1 MSNTSNDDNNSDYS
15 ESSYGYSTH
24 SSYGQSIESR
34 HYQFK
39 KLPIIGGLSYSKQKY
54 FGYVVLFICA
64 IASVV
69 IGYSLIS
76 DIKQDID
83 NKRFSSSLD
92 EAIDNQLAFVGTL
105 ASNEMQPVTYNFS
118 KTFSFLED
126 SLNNFDNQ
134 YSEEFKVGLNNLN
147 TIYKKILGNNGIY
160 AQLSLINKGIDD
172 LIAMNESLMKSPEI
186 ERSGLALSLA
196 KINNNLLLY
205 KNSPYDKGRNGY
217 LNDIKDRIKNIVAVK
232 SSASELIKER
242 VGNYNVFFNNI
253 KSFEKTKGLETD
265 LSVQLNQVKENFN
278 LENSKDGSNVLM
290 VLFWKMLIIVLLIT
304 LGLLF
309 IGKIN
314 DNERKNKL
322 VILDLERDKVES
334 DTRIFEGV
342 FEDFLKDKR
351 ERIETKITSNVL
363 KPHAEAINRLFQQID
378 YEANT
383 INSDI
388 DFINQFYSDA
398 DSKLIKIESE
408 VDDVISLTRTSNEKL
423 QLVEKFYQKIFD
435 LAEDIEKTNLK
446 LKDKDESLMAMF
458 EKLKIGMDGINNVS
472 NKTKT
477 RIDNIDNYSKTLN
490 KVADNALLL
499 SEKLTILALNF
510 EIYIS
515 KTNIEDKRLLN
526 ELLSSIKNEV
536 NTSSSLSKD
545 TSAAVMGAFSNIKS
559 IKDELTDLRD
569 QANEFLDGL
578 GTAASDFEKLNTI
591 DNDNRERIL
600 SLCTENDN
608 GVVKELVDENNKLIE
623 KTKSIK
629 QVDNIGKELKSA
641 KDKVTHIKNIL
652 APKGV

>member
-15 ESSYGYSTH
+15 GSSYGYSTH
-24 SSYGQSIESR
+24 NSYGESIESR

-39 KLPIIGGLSYSKQKY
+39 KLPIIGGLSYLKQKY

-64 IASVV
+64 IASMV

-118 KTFSFLED
+118 KTFAFLED

-134 YSEEFKVGLNNLN
+134 YSEEFKVGLNSLN
-147 TIYKKILGNNGIY
+147 AIYKKILGSNGIY
-160 AQLSLINKGIDD
+160 SQLTLVNKSIDD
-172 LIAMNESLMKSPEI
+172 LVTMNDSLIKTPEI
-186 ERSGLALSLA
+186 ERSGIALSLA

-205 KNSPYDKGRNGY
+205 KSSPYDKGKNDY
-217 LNDIKDRIKNIVAVK
+217 LNDIKDSIKNILALK
-232 SSASELIKER
+232 TSTSDLIKER
-242 VGNYNVFFNNI
+242 LSNYSVFFNNI

-265 LSVQLNQVKENFN
+265 LSGQLNQLKENFN
-278 LENSKDGSNVLM
+278 LENSKDASNVLIL
-290 VLFWKMLIIVLLIT
+290 LFWKMFIIVSLIS
-304 LGLLF
+304 LALMF
-309 IGKIN
+309 IAKIN

-322 VILDLERDKVES
+322 VIFDLERDKVES

-363 KPHAEAINRLFQQID
+363 RPHAEAINRLFQQID
-378 YEANT
+378 YESNT
-383 INSDI
+383 INNDI
-388 DFINQFYSDA
+388 DFISQFYSDA
-398 DSKLIKIESE
+398 DSKLIKIESD

-423 QLVEKFYQKIFD
+423 QLVERFYQKIFD
-435 LAEDIEKTNLK
+435 LADDIEKTNLK
-446 LKDKDESLMAMF
+446 LKDKDESLMLMF
-458 EKLKIGMDGINNVS
+458 DRLKTGMDEINNVS

-490 KVADNALLL
+490 KVGNNALLL
-499 SEKLTILALNF
+499 SEKLRILSLNF

-526 ELLSSIKNEV
+526 ELLASIKNEASA
-536 NTSSSLSKD
+536 SSDLSKD

-559 IKDELTDLRD
+559 IKDELTELRD
-569 QANEFLDGL
+569 RANDFLDGL
-578 GTAASDFEKLNTI
+578 GTATSDFEKLNII
-591 DNDNRERIL
+591 DNDNRNRIL
-600 SLCTENDN
+600 NICKENDN
-608 GVVKELVDENNKLIE
+608 DVIKELVIENSNIIQKV
-623 KTKSIK
+623 KSIK
-629 QVDNIGKELKSA
+629 QVDNIGKVLKSA
-641 KDKVTHIKNIL
+641 KNKVIHIKNIL

>member
-69 IGYSLIS
+69 IGHSLIS

-118 KTFSFLED
+118 KTFAFLED
-126 SLNNFDNQ
+126 NLNNFDNQ

-160 AQLSLINKGIDD
+160 AQLTQINKGIDD

-186 ERSGLALSLA
+186 ERSGIALSLA

-205 KNSPYDKGRNGY
+205 KNSIYDKGRNGY

-232 SSASELIKER
+232 TSASELIKER

-290 VLFWKMLIIVLLIT
+290 IVFWKMLIIVLLIT
-304 LGLLF
+304 LALLF

-378 YEANT
+378 YESNT
-383 INSDI
+383 INNDI

-398 DSKLIKIESE
+398 DSKLITIESE

-423 QLVEKFYQKIFD
+423 QLVGKFYQKIFD

-446 LKDKDESLMAMF
+446 LKDKDESLMLMF
-458 EKLKIGMDGINNVS
+458 DKLKKGMDGINSVS
-472 NKTKT
+472 SKTKA

-490 KVADNALLL
+490 KVADSA
-499 SEKLTILALNF
+499 ILALNF
-510 EIYIS
+510 ELYIS

-526 ELLSSIKNEV
+526 ELLASIKNEV

-545 TSAAVMGAFSNIKS
+545 TGAAVMGAFSNIKS
-559 IKDELTDLRD
+559 IKEELTDLRD
-569 QANEFLDGL
+569 QANDFLDGL
-578 GTAASDFEKLNTI
+578 GTAATDFEKLNTI
-591 DNDNRERIL
+591 DNDNRDRIL
-600 SLCTENDN
+600 NLCNENDN
-608 GVVKELVDENNKLIE
+608 GVVKELMDENSEIIE
-623 KTKSIK
+623 KVKSIK
-629 QVDNIGKELKSA
+629 QVDNIGKVLKSA